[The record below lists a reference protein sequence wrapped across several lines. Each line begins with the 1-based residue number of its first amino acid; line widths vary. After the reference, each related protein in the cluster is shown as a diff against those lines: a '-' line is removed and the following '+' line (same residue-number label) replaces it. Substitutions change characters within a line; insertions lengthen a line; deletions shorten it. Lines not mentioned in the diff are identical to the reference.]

1 MDYSLRESA
10 VIWLKEKGFEESEIE
25 DLKAVLNKLELHTK
39 AKDDLIILPKQT
51 SKKIAA
57 MVYLLNLIT
66 DAEGKRLCCDEKG
79 LIEIPD
85 EAKEY
90 YEDELELEE
99 IEGAIGKLQKTKF
112 GRSHSSP
119 KRRSSVKDERY

>member
-1 MDYSLRESA
+1 MEYSLRESA
-10 VIWLKEKGFEESEIE
+10 IIWLKEKGFEDSDIE
-25 DLKAVLNKLELHTK
+25 ELQAVLNKLELHTK
-39 AKDDLIILPKQT
+39 AEDDLVILPKQT
-51 SKKIAA
+51 SQRIAA

-66 DAEGKRLCCDEKG
+66 DSEGKRLCCDEKG

-85 EAKEY
+85 EAKTL
-90 YEDELELEE
+90 YENELELEE
-99 IEGAIGKLQKTKF
+99 LEGAIGKLQKTKF